1 MIIMRSKN
9 VILIIIIILCVIASG
24 IYAFMS
30 LTTNYSNITLNGVD
44 VEVPASD
51 VHVLNQTD
59 LYSIYNDT
67 GRGVQVIVFDSE
79 DSTLSDVS
87 EMFSFAA
94 IREANQVGSQLQQK
108 DNIAYNYSGILKEY
122 TYLTNFGHK
131 NIFIICKKEEDI
143 KHIIQS
149 LHLNENINA
158 LKIKNVTF
166 YSDGN
171 PNTGEV
177 ATINFGSE
185 NAGKSVEVKTTY
197 HRDNAVLSGP
207 VSFES
212 FVISSDGT
220 VTITDYT
227 PMPRYP
233 DKCHIEVKCNGS
245 SFSSDCN
252 IGTYKGTQTVKPN

>member
-9 VILIIIIILCVIASG
+9 VILIIIIILCLIASG

-94 IREANQVGSQLQQK
+94 IREANQVGSQLQ
-108 DNIAYNYSGILKEY
+108 
-122 TYLTNFGHK
+122 
-131 NIFIICKKEEDI
+131 
-143 KHIIQS
+143 
-149 LHLNENINA
+149 
-158 LKIKNVTF
+158 
-166 YSDGN
+166 
-171 PNTGEV
+171 
-177 ATINFGSE
+177 
-185 NAGKSVEVKTTY
+185 
-197 HRDNAVLSGP
+197 
-207 VSFES
+207 
-212 FVISSDGT
+212 
-220 VTITDYT
+220 
-227 PMPRYP
+227 
-233 DKCHIEVKCNGS
+233 
-245 SFSSDCN
+245 
-252 IGTYKGTQTVKPN
+252 